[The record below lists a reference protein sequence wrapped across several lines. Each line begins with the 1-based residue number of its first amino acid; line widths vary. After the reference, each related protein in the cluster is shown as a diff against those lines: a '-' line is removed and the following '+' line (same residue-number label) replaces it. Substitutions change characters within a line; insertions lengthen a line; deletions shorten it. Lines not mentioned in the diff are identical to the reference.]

1 LWVEVDSATT
11 QPTET
16 DIVFGPIT
24 TQLSFQGR
32 VVTMLDNL
40 SSLHPHYPLIPKY
53 CNEAKDEL
61 LTLAFAMNHSVLDM
75 VPRLQNW
82 RWTDVTQD
90 GQGYMLLPERMLYL
104 ESMSYTKL
112 LTAYDPSATVLY
124 TSVEVPAGASQN
136 FGLYPRTTTGYPTLF
151 HRAGSRLE
159 FWPTAT
165 ASPVDYRTA
174 VVISGTRLDN
184 DLVNP
189 GDTLLMAPRL
199 QLLAIDLAVVI
210 SMEKM
215 GWDEGPERRN
225 AFSQRLTTLLNI
237 GMKERVGG
245 KVKTRAGGSP
255 S

>member
-1 LWVEVDSATT
+1 MWTEIDNATT
-11 QPTET
+11 SPTET
-16 DIVFGPIT
+16 DVPFGPIT
-24 TQLSFQGR
+24 TKTSLQGR
-32 VVTMLDNL
+32 VVTAMDNL
-40 SSLHPHYPLIPKY
+40 PTQHPHYSLIPVY
-53 CNEAKDEL
+53 LNSAKDEL

-104 ESMSYTKL
+104 ETMSYTKL
-112 LTAYDPSATVLY
+112 LTPYDPSATVLY

-159 FWPTAT
+159 FWPTAS

-174 VVISGTRLDN
+174 VVISGTRMDN
-184 DLVNP
+184 ILSADT
-189 GDTLLMAPRL
+189 DTLLMSPRL
-199 QLLAIDLAVVI
+199 QQLVVDLGVVI
-210 SMEKM
+210 TMEQA

-237 GMKERVGG
+237 GMKERVQG